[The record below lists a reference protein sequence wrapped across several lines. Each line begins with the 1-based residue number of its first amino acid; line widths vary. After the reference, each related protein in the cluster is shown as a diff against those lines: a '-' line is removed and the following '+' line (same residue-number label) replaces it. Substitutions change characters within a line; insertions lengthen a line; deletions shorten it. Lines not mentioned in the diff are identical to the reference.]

1 MPKSIAGTFID
12 LSNTWMKRGDQPT
25 LNDLEEMIQGPW
37 AWSINGGC

>member
-1 MPKSIAGTFID
+1 MEIAGDFTDF
-12 LSNTWMKRGDQPT
+12 SNSGMKRVDQPT